1 MMWIMRTTFTLDPNV
16 ERLLR
21 NAVRRSGESFQDVLN
36 RAVIRGLADEEI
48 VPEEEPFVVSSWPMG
63 LQSGFDPGRFNSL
76 YAELEADAFI
86 SLTRD
91 LLNRSRDG

>member
-1 MMWIMRTTFTLDPNV
+1 MWVMRTTFTLDPNV

-21 NAVRRSGESFQDVLN
+21 SAVRRSGESLQDVLN

-48 VPEEEPFVVSSWPMG
+48 VPEEKPFVVPSWPMG
-63 LQSGFDPGRFNSL
+63 LRSGFDPGRFNSL
-76 YAELEADAFI
+76 SDELEADAFI

-91 LLNRSRDG
+91 LLNRSKDG